1 MSYDEENP
9 KKPGRKEFKEDMAD
23 AVKKGTRHLKKKAK
37 KAVKKV
43 RKVLKKGKYDNLSTA
58 ELRELVTQK
67 RNAVLAKAKLP
78 MKVPRGRAKLIE
90 ICKKIKK

>member
-1 MSYDEENP
+1 MSYEEDE

-37 KAVKKV
+37 AVKKV
-43 RKVLKKGKYDNLSTA
+43 VKKLKGKKKYDHLSTA